1 MFVDEM
7 DMSSQRGKRGLRIF
21 SSPKLEISCALPAS
35 IILVVPLKK
44 RPMLGNDSPIPEAE
58 NENEEDSEPAAA
70 SSEKAEKVPDDD
82 LGGGD
87 DDDSVPYEWIGD
99 TQGEIHEAFKDFIDS
114 LPRNVTSFRI
124 CFACSDR
131 MIRDTL
137 TLACRSLSCFDAD
150 VGARERLISL
160 PWYSDD
166 GIRHTAKVQ
175 SLTGGRII
183 PIPSPPPPFWL
194 THDDSRK

>member
-44 RPMLGNDSPIPEAE
+44 RGNMESDSPIPEE
-58 NENEEDSEPAAA
+58 TNEDEDDSKPTPTSSDEVEKVANEEAP
-70 SSEKAEKVPDDD
+70 
-82 LGGGD
+82 GGD
-87 DDDSVPYEWIGD
+87 DDDSLPYEWIGD

-137 TLACRSLSCFDAD
+137 TLACKSLSCFDSD

-160 PWYSDD
+160 PWYSVD

-175 SLTGGRII
+175 SLTGDASI
-183 PIPSPPPPFWL
+183 SL
-194 THDDSRK
+194 LCSRLRRE

>member
-1 MFVDEM
+1 M

-44 RPMLGNDSPIPEAE
+44 RGKSDVESSIAE
-58 NENEEDSEPAAA
+58 SVNEKNEDSVPVPT
-70 SSEKAEKVPDDD
+70 SSDDIDQVPNKE
-82 LGGGD
+82 LIGGD
-87 DDDSVPYEWIGD
+87 DNDYLPYEWIGD

-114 LPRNVTSFRI
+114 LPMNVTSFRI

-137 TLACRSLSCFDAD
+137 ILACKSLSCFDSD

-160 PWYSDD
+160 PWYSED

-175 SLTGGRII
+175 SLTGNS
-183 PIPSPPPPFWL
+183 SP
-194 THDDSRK
+194 